1 VIPEHDAVIAI
12 TAQTG
17 QMQSELDLVWEK
29 LRPAFAKDPL
39 PANTAEHEKLRQ
51 AAANLT
57 AHPAPPKKAR

>member
-1 VIPEHDAVIAI
+1 
-12 TAQTG
+12 
-17 QMQSELDLVWEK
+17 MQSELDLVWEK

-51 AAANLT
+51 AASNLT